1 MVVKPNSLCSNDEI
15 RKWKWYV
22 WITCW
27 VVFKNDYYIG
37 AITNKDSDLLRIWD
51 KAEKKHL
58 KWTSLPAIPD
68 PGNSRR
74 AHAFCRLAFVHWCY
88 NLQVKEKQKLT
99 FQTNDS
105 LLVIEVYNFC
115 YEVMDKVSEE
125 IIYIKHE
132 FDS

>member
-1 MVVKPNSLCSNDEI
+1 MGGRG
-15 RKWKWYV
+15 RKISRSSPYS
-22 WITCW
+22 TRE
-27 VVFKNDYYIG
+27 
-37 AITNKDSDLLRIWD
+37 LL
-51 KAEKKHL
+51 E
-58 KWTSLPAIPD
+58 
-68 PGNSRR
+68 
-74 AHAFCRLAFVHWCY
+74 RLAFVHWCY